1 MSLQGKTALV
11 TGGGRGI
18 GASIARRLAADGAN
32 MAITYS
38 QSAEAAETVAA
49 ACREKGVEAEAM
61 QADSGN
67 AKDVAGLVDK
77 VVERF
82 GRLDILVNN
91 AGVLS
96 SASLEETTDEE
107 FDRAMNVNVRG
118 VFVVS
123 RSAARVMG
131 EGGRIINIG
140 SIFGESMPL
149 ANLGLYTMSKFAVA
163 GLTRAWARDLG
174 PQGITVN
181 CVQPGPIDTDMNP
194 AQGPFADLLTPRT
207 ALGRYG
213 KPDEIAE
220 LVAFLAGPQS
230 SYLTGAC
237 INADGG
243 TNA

>member
-11 TGGGRGI
+11 TGGARGI

-32 MAITYS
+32 IAITYS

-49 ACREKGVEAEAM
+49 ACREKGVEAEAL

-91 AGVLS
+91 AGVFS

-107 FDRAMNVNVRG
+107 FDRAMNVNIRG

>member
-1 MSLQGKTALV
+1 
-11 TGGGRGI
+11 
-18 GASIARRLAADGAN
+18 

-61 QADSGN
+61 PADSGN

-123 RSAARVMG
+123 RSADRVMG

-149 ANLGLYTMSKFAVA
+149 ANLGPLHHEQVRRSRFDPGLGA
-163 GLTRAWARDLG
+163 GPRPPGNHRELCPAWAD
-174 PQGITVN
+174 
-181 CVQPGPIDTDMNP
+181 
-194 AQGPFADLLTPRT
+194 
-207 ALGRYG
+207 
-213 KPDEIAE
+213 
-220 LVAFLAGPQS
+220 
-230 SYLTGAC
+230 
-237 INADGG
+237 
-243 TNA
+243 

>member
-11 TGGGRGI
+11 TGGARGI

-107 FDRAMNVNVRG
+107 FDRAMNVNIRG
-118 VFVVS
+118 VFIVS

>member
-32 MAITYS
+32 VAITYS
-38 QSAEAAETVAA
+38 RSGEAAETVAA
-49 ACREKGVEAEAM
+49 ACREKGVEAETM

-67 AKDVAGLVDK
+67 ANDAAGLVDK

-91 AGVLS
+91 AGVFS
-96 SASLEETTDEE
+96 SASLEETSDED

-131 EGGRIINIG
+131 EGSRIINIG
-140 SIFGESMPL
+140 SVFGESMPL

-174 PQGITVN
+174 PRGITVN

-194 AQGPFADLLTPRT
+194 AQGPFADFMTPRT

-230 SYLTGAC
+230 SYLTGSC

-243 TNA
+243 INA

>member
-18 GASIARRLAADGAN
+18 GAAIARRLAADGAN
-32 MAITYS
+32 VAITYS
-38 QSAEAAETVAA
+38 RSGEAAETVAA
-49 ACREKGVEAEAM
+49 ACREKGVEVETV

-67 AKDVAGLVDK
+67 AKDAAGLVDK

-91 AGVLS
+91 AAVLS
-96 SASLEETTDEE
+96 SASLEETTDED

-131 EGGRIINIG
+131 EGSRIINIG

-149 ANLGLYTMSKFAVA
+149 ANLGLYTMSKFAIA

-174 PQGITVN
+174 PRGITVN

-194 AQGPFADLLTPRT
+194 AQGPFADILTPRT

-213 KPDEIAE
+213 KPEEIAD

-230 SYLTGAC
+230 SYLTGSC
-237 INADGG
+237 LNADGG

>member
-18 GASIARRLAADGAN
+18 GASIALRLAADGAN
-32 MAITYS
+32 IAITYS
-38 QSAEAAETVAA
+38 RSAEAAETVAA
-49 ACREKGVEAEAM
+49 ACREKGVEAEAV

-67 AKDVAGLVDK
+67 AKDAAGLVDRI
-77 VVERF
+77 VERF
-82 GRLDILVNN
+82 GGLDILVNN

-107 FDRAMNVNVRG
+107 FDSAMNVNIRG

-140 SIFGESMPL
+140 SIFGESIPV

-174 PQGITVN
+174 PKGITVN
-181 CVQPGPIDTDMNP
+181 CVQPGPVDTDMNP
-194 AQGPFADLLTPRT
+194 AQGAFADILTPRT

-213 KPDEIAE
+213 KPEEIAE

-237 INADGG
+237 LNVDGG
-243 TNA
+243 TTA

>member
-61 QADSGN
+61 PADSGN

-123 RSAARVMG
+123 RSADRVMG

-243 TNA
+243 TNV